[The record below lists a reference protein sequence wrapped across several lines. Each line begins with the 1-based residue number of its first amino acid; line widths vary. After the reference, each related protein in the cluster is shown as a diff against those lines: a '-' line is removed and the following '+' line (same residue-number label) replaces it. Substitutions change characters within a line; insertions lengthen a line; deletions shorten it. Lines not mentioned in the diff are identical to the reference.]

1 MTSRGCMGY
10 VGLKGDV
17 KKRHTAKPRLSTK
30 YIQTYVEEDVKGDVK
45 EDVKQEDVNR
55 GC

>member
-1 MTSRGCMGY
+1 MGY

-55 GC
+55 GCKKLG